1 MTQADKDA
9 TCTALQPPRRVAC
22 IPISMPISTPL
33 LLSPQ
38 IAEVMKRAGRS
49 SSDSSTSSTGTL
61 TNAKAV
67 SEEPNVGSTRTTDG
81 STDLIFDEAA
91 VREFASAADAAA
103 ALGMLEADI
112 QRACNQGS
120 EFGVETEAEVSADKR
135 LNNRSGGPVGAW
147 WVQYSTEPRQRPRSN
162 TKALA
167 SIDKE
172 IDDCGLVQGLEK
184 SGTNMK
190 KASASQGVDTVN
202 EETNRYKRK
211 PVVLLD
217 DLGNVLARY
226 ESQTLAAEALGITK
240 PMVSTCVHG
249 MVAKAANKHRLRSVA
264 LDGIYPTL
272 NDEGWTE
279 DGRPISSSS
288 DLLSDTRSGEGAKEG
303 THRRK
308 RKAVVLLDDQGNVLS
323 HYESQNL
330 AAEALGVAKG
340 VVSTCV
346 CGHIA
351 KVNGKHRLRSAVHDG
366 KYLSL
371 ADEGWTEDSQTTAAA
386 SAARTE
392 TRTENAENRR
402 RKAVVLLDDQGNV
415 LSHYES
421 QSLAAEALGVTKG
434 VVSDCVRGVITK
446 AANKYRLRKLA
457 HDGKYLTVNEE
468 ARVQA
473 NHIAASSMNS
483 FQLEGDVDS
492 VEKVGHSKQMAVVLL
507 DDHGNVLSRY
517 DSQKLAA
524 EALGVSQQSVSRCV
538 RGLSAKAEGMYR
550 FQAASTDD
558 KYTTLVCESR
568 TGNELDSFDGNCTP
582 GADTPS
588 EDTVITFN
596 GSDSA
601 APQSTHPVI
610 CVPSKD
616 KVNITSEL
624 SSVTNDKAPDPS
636 EQTDL
641 EGTNLDG
648 DDRLDLNFCHAESE
662 SGSKGKT
669 TSASYSAVSVRSI
682 SGHHRRKEVVVLD
695 KGGQITHEFPSIS
708 AASIALAVPAPYI
721 SNCINRKSS
730 SAGGFVFRFKQP
742 LTSTQNEPAETLVV
756 RTRSSN
762 HELARKD
769 SNLLRNSNDSVSSS
783 SLWNYRRKEVVLLG
797 KDGQIVRE
805 FPSVS
810 AASVALDVP
819 APYVS
824 NCINGKIPDARGFIL
839 RFKHSPTISQNA
851 LDEHLE
857 LGSGSKPVSSV
868 STENNRRKEIVLL
881 DESGL
886 VTREFSS
893 SSAAAL
899 ALDVP
904 APYISLCINRKIPNA
919 RGFVLRF
926 KHPPAN
932 LLDIPTEALELD
944 KKTRNQGSNAEDSSL
959 LCNFSNPA
967 TTTSMGDHSRKEIVL
982 LDENGLVT
990 REFPSGTAASAALG
1004 VPQSYVSLCINGK
1017 IPDARGFVLRFKHPP
1032 VKSQQLPAETS
1043 TLGKRTRNQSSSAMD
1058 SDLYVNS
1065 GNSISSSPMGN
1076 HSRKE
1081 VVLLDEYGKVTREFP
1096 SGSAASAALNV
1107 PQAYVSMCV
1116 NGKLPDACGFVLRLK
1131 HLPGNAQESSS
1142 AVILELGKRAR
1153 DQGDQD
1159 STPKDTDVSL
1169 EEARRSAVKPPSKEK
1184 SFADDTSAGALPS
1197 PGKGDHNVDANDSY
1211 VPLNFSSESS
1221 GDGDPV
1227 VDLVNSSVPLGTAE
1241 TSSGERDRVV
1251 DYGVSS
1257 IPSTLASKPPG
1268 EGEVVKDLDDSSA
1281 PLDLSYNSPAERDL
1295 VVDCNSSA
1303 PPDSAAMQTPGNED
1317 QLFNENDAPASLK
1330 LADEA
1335 PHEEKL
1341 HLDDE
1346 NTSALPTSADKSR
1359 GEECVIGNDRHNF
1372 VPLDTTDKTS
1382 GDEDI
1387 HVDDDGNIC
1396 DLLDSPDKSPDQKVQ
1411 YVDAG
1416 DTSAPLDTA
1425 NTTPGESDL
1434 VQDTIVVC
1442 DGDLSAPLNTGAVGL
1457 GVDHESVTLT
1467 EIAGTR
1473 SKETRH
1479 SNRLAFINSGAA
1491 SNTAVSTTASL
1502 SQASDRHRAGVLPG
1516 LSNPNQGPRHRLLI
1530 GATVPNMRPP
1540 SFEDSTIAPAC
1551 RTETANSLAS
1561 TDVSSSASP
1570 DARSSLEYAQNNTGA
1585 LAGVSSDS
1593 LQPLSDVRGDDDNP
1607 TKRPKWQVVASSHAP
1622 SHARA
1627 RELWRCMQRNESSL
1641 PENHALAPPVDHL
1654 TETQSPHSTSEEER
1668 CQTTKQ
1674 VVLPGTVY
1682 QPQPLVSSAV
1692 NHNASG
1698 TCKAWRLTPVTVRTY
1713 F

>member
-1 MTQADKDA
+1 
-9 TCTALQPPRRVAC
+9 
-22 IPISMPISTPL
+22 
-33 LLSPQ
+33 
-38 IAEVMKRAGRS
+38 
-49 SSDSSTSSTGTL
+49 
-61 TNAKAV
+61 
-67 SEEPNVGSTRTTDG
+67 
-81 STDLIFDEAA
+81 
-91 VREFASAADAAA
+91 
-103 ALGMLEADI
+103 
-112 QRACNQGS
+112 
-120 EFGVETEAEVSADKR
+120 
-135 LNNRSGGPVGAW
+135 
-147 WVQYSTEPRQRPRSN
+147 
-162 TKALA
+162 
-167 SIDKE
+167 
-172 IDDCGLVQGLEK
+172 
-184 SGTNMK
+184 
-190 KASASQGVDTVN
+190 
-202 EETNRYKRK
+202 
-211 PVVLLD
+211 
-217 DLGNVLARY
+217 
-226 ESQTLAAEALGITK
+226 
-240 PMVSTCVHG
+240 
-249 MVAKAANKHRLRSVA
+249 
-264 LDGIYPTL
+264 
-272 NDEGWTE
+272 
-279 DGRPISSSS
+279 
-288 DLLSDTRSGEGAKEG
+288 
-303 THRRK
+303 
-308 RKAVVLLDDQGNVLS
+308 
-323 HYESQNL
+323 
-330 AAEALGVAKG
+330 
-340 VVSTCV
+340 
-346 CGHIA
+346 
-351 KVNGKHRLRSAVHDG
+351 
-366 KYLSL
+366 
-371 ADEGWTEDSQTTAAA
+371 
-386 SAARTE
+386 
-392 TRTENAENRR
+392 
-402 RKAVVLLDDQGNV
+402 
-415 LSHYES
+415 
-421 QSLAAEALGVTKG
+421 
-434 VVSDCVRGVITK
+434 
-446 AANKYRLRKLA
+446 
-457 HDGKYLTVNEE
+457 
-468 ARVQA
+468 
-473 NHIAASSMNS
+473 
-483 FQLEGDVDS
+483 
-492 VEKVGHSKQMAVVLL
+492 
-507 DDHGNVLSRY
+507 
-517 DSQKLAA
+517 
-524 EALGVSQQSVSRCV
+524 
-538 RGLSAKAEGMYR
+538 
-550 FQAASTDD
+550 
-558 KYTTLVCESR
+558 
-568 TGNELDSFDGNCTP
+568 
-582 GADTPS
+582 
-588 EDTVITFN
+588 
-596 GSDSA
+596 
-601 APQSTHPVI
+601 
-610 CVPSKD
+610 
-616 KVNITSEL
+616 
-624 SSVTNDKAPDPS
+624 
-636 EQTDL
+636 
-641 EGTNLDG
+641 
-648 DDRLDLNFCHAESE
+648 
-662 SGSKGKT
+662 
-669 TSASYSAVSVRSI
+669 
-682 SGHHRRKEVVVLD
+682 
-695 KGGQITHEFPSIS
+695 
-708 AASIALAVPAPYI
+708 
-721 SNCINRKSS
+721 
-730 SAGGFVFRFKQP
+730 
-742 LTSTQNEPAETLVV
+742 
-756 RTRSSN
+756 
-762 HELARKD
+762 
-769 SNLLRNSNDSVSSS
+769 
-783 SLWNYRRKEVVLLG
+783 
-797 KDGQIVRE
+797 
-805 FPSVS
+805 
-810 AASVALDVP
+810 
-819 APYVS
+819 
-824 NCINGKIPDARGFIL
+824 
-839 RFKHSPTISQNA
+839 
-851 LDEHLE
+851 
-857 LGSGSKPVSSV
+857 
-868 STENNRRKEIVLL
+868 
-881 DESGL
+881 
-886 VTREFSS
+886 
-893 SSAAAL
+893 
-899 ALDVP
+899 
-904 APYISLCINRKIPNA
+904 
-919 RGFVLRF
+919 
-926 KHPPAN
+926 
-932 LLDIPTEALELD
+932 
-944 KKTRNQGSNAEDSSL
+944 
-959 LCNFSNPA
+959 
-967 TTTSMGDHSRKEIVL
+967 
-982 LDENGLVT
+982 
-990 REFPSGTAASAALG
+990 
-1004 VPQSYVSLCINGK
+1004 
-1017 IPDARGFVLRFKHPP
+1017 
-1032 VKSQQLPAETS
+1032 
-1043 TLGKRTRNQSSSAMD
+1043 
-1058 SDLYVNS
+1058 
-1065 GNSISSSPMGN
+1065 
-1076 HSRKE
+1076 
-1081 VVLLDEYGKVTREFP
+1081 
-1096 SGSAASAALNV
+1096 
-1107 PQAYVSMCV
+1107 
-1116 NGKLPDACGFVLRLK
+1116 LK
-1131 HLPGNAQESSS
+1131 HLPGNAQESSP